1 VWSKN
6 TIFTVYSKKFPQIS
20 DFPKKWDSNPLSQGD
35 NAADIAKM
43 FAKYKNVDFR
53 ERRWGISRKSDRI
66 FLPKNRFFLSQKS
79 AFFVKNTFK
88 MPFLQNRCFSR
99 KSAFFA
105 KNT

>member
-66 FLPKNRFFLSQKS
+66 FLPKNRFF
-79 AFFVKNTFK
+79 FV
-88 MPFLQNRCFSR
+88 
-99 KSAFFA
+99 A
-105 KNT
+105 KIGLFCEKYF